1 MNTGPLD
8 GLTVL
13 DLSRV
18 LAGPYCTMILGDL
31 GAEVVKIEHPS
42 GDDTRRWGPPFA
54 GGESAYYLA
63 INRNKRSA
71 VANFKTPQGA
81 ALVRR
86 IAASADVLVENF
98 RPGTLEKAGLDLSEL
113 RRVNPRLITLT
124 VSGMGASGP
133 ERDLPGYDFVVQA
146 SGGLMAVTGP
156 AEGPPSKVGVAI
168 VDLTTG
174 MLAAN
179 AILAALYAR
188 ERTGQG
194 QHIDIS
200 LLEAQVAWLAN
211 VGSAFLVTGEEPQR
225 YGNAHATIV
234 PYQTFGTS
242 DGEFALAVGND
253 GQWQT
258 LCSAIARIDLAADP
272 RFSTNP
278 QRVAHRDALV
288 ALLEDHFRPQPA
300 AHWVGLIQAAG
311 IPAGAV
317 RSIGQVL
324 TDPQVLAREM
334 VVTVP
339 HPTIGDL
346 KLLGIPFKF
355 SGTPA
360 SIRRPP
366 PLLGE
371 HTAEVLAEY
380 GGG

>member
-1 MNTGPLD
+1 MNTAPLD

-31 GAEVVKIEHPS
+31 GADVIKLEHPA
-42 GDDTRRWGPPFA
+42 GDDTRRWGPPFVA
-54 GGESAYYLA
+54 GESAYYLA

-71 VANFKTPQGA
+71 VADLKTPAGVE
-81 ALVRR
+81 LVRR
-86 IAASADVLVENF
+86 IAASADILVENF
-98 RPGTLEKAGLDLSEL
+98 RPGTLEKCGLVLAEL
-113 RRVNPRLITLT
+113 RRINPRLITLT

-146 SGGLMAVTGP
+146 SGGLMAITGP
-156 AEGPPSKVGVAI
+156 VDGPPSKVGVAI

-188 ERTGQG
+188 ERSGQG

-211 VGSAFLVTGEEPQR
+211 VGSAYLVTGEEPPR

-234 PYQTFGTS
+234 PYQTFPAS
-242 DGEFALAVGND
+242 DGDFALAVGND
-253 GQWQT
+253 TQWQS
-258 LCSAIARIDLAADP
+258 LCAVIARPDLGGEP
-272 RFSTNP
+272 RFATNP
-278 QRVAHRDALV
+278 LRVAHRAELV
-288 ALLEDHFRPQPA
+288 ALLEDHFHTQSVG
-300 AHWVGLIQAAG
+300 HWVALLQAAG
-311 IPAGAV
+311 VPAGPL
-317 RSIGQVL
+317 RTIGQVL

-334 VVTVP
+334 VVSVP

-371 HTAEVLAEY
+371 HTAEVVAEY
-380 GGG
+380 GGL